1 MIFNWTKWH
10 ISSAEEANEAFD
22 KIAQIH
28 PKYHAFDTETTGLHI
43 IKDKPFLYQFGFID
57 EESKRGW
64 AYSVDIE
71 RQPELAKAVIKS
83 WHDYL
88 AKGKHILIGQNIK
101 YDLNMCIN
109 LGLPVSEDVQV
120 TDLQFWIRYGN
131 DALHT
136 SEGGPP
142 MALKDFATKYV
153 DRNAKLHEHALKN
166 EQSTIAKTYNN
177 RLKAKVQAC
186 QVPAALRSTYKSV
199 TLSCLNELF
208 KDPIF
213 EITELPKDILDA
225 YIEWKDSLPL
235 WLQKKVITLVE
246 PEHIPYN
253 KLNREILI
261 KYALDDIVWTLES
274 FWKCRTS
281 CIARKNVHAVKIE
294 NDLIFPLL
302 RMERVGFKIDREYLE
317 ESRKKLKAYIVER
330 RQLLRELT
338 GAEFKIGQHAF
349 IKEMLANDFD
359 WSLPSTGAGVV
370 DMELSKLIR
379 ENPSNPA
386 IKVMQ
391 LIQELR
397 TLEKWYSAYIIRFQ
411 KVIEYYN
418 TDRLYTQMNQV
429 GAVSGRF
436 TSDFQQFPKEAIT
449 KEDGTE
455 LFHPRKMVIVPK
467 DEGFIGLGYCDFSQ
481 IELRFQAFYTILVG
495 APDLNLCRAYMP
507 YKCHKKDGT
516 KFDYT
521 NPDHIKH
528 WADDWYLDE
537 NPEEKWTATDV
548 HAATTIAAGYSK
560 DDPNF
565 KHYRTT
571 VGKRTNFAKNYGAQL
586 GKIKE
591 MYPDKSEEE
600 CQRINDAYY
609 KAFPGVKNYHQYCYN
624 RASYSYTVNMFG
636 VKYYNVSGHKLIN
649 MLVQGSAAYY
659 LKLKIIELDK
669 YIQENHLKTRMQMN
683 IHDEVDF
690 EVAEGEKEQLWKF
703 KEIMEDWPEGQVPIV
718 AEPDWSTTNWAEKSE
733 LTKEGAV

>member
-57 EESKRGW
+57 EKSKRGW

-109 LGLPVSEDVQV
+109 NGTPVSEDVRV

-153 DRNAKLHEHALKN
+153 DRNAKLHERALKN

-177 RLKAKVQAC
+177 KLKAKVQAC
-186 QVPAALRSTYKSV
+186 QVPPALRATYKSV
-199 TLSCLNELF
+199 TLSCLNEIF

-213 EITELPKDILDA
+213 EISELPKDILNA

-253 KLNREILI
+253 KLNREVLI

-302 RMERVGFKIDREYLE
+302 RMERVGFKIDRKYLE
-317 ESRKKLKAYIVER
+317 ESRKNLKAYIIER
-330 RQLLRELT
+330 RNLLRELT

-528 WADDWYLDE
+528 WSDDWYLDE

-565 KHYRTT
+565 KKYRTT
-571 VGKRTNFAKNYGAQL
+571 IGKRTNFAK
-586 GKIKE
+586 
-591 MYPDKSEEE
+591 
-600 CQRINDAYY
+600 
-609 KAFPGVKNYHQYCYN
+609 
-624 RASYSYTVNMFG
+624 T
-636 VKYYNVSGHKLIN
+636 
-649 MLVQGSAAYY
+649 
-659 LKLKIIELDK
+659 LD
-669 YIQENHLKTRMQMN
+669 
-683 IHDEVDF
+683 
-690 EVAEGEKEQLWKF
+690 
-703 KEIMEDWPEGQVPIV
+703 
-718 AEPDWSTTNWAEKSE
+718 
-733 LTKEGAV
+733 

>member
-10 ISSAEEANEAFD
+10 IRSAEEANDAFD

-57 EESKRGW
+57 EKSKRGW

-109 LGLPVSEDVQV
+109 NGTPVSEDVRV

-153 DRNAKLHEHALKN
+153 DRNAKLHERALKN
-166 EQSTIAKTYNN
+166 EQSTIAKAYNN
-177 RLKAKVQAC
+177 KLKVKVQAC
-186 QVPAALRSTYKSV
+186 QVPPALRATYKSV
-199 TLSCLNELF
+199 TLSCLNEIF

-213 EITELPKDILDA
+213 EISELPKDILDA

-253 KLNREILI
+253 KLNREVLI

-302 RMERVGFKIDREYLE
+302 RMERVGFKIDRKYLE
-317 ESRKKLKAYIVER
+317 ESRKNLKAYIIER
-330 RQLLRELT
+330 RNLLRELT

-370 DMELSKLIR
+370 DVELSKLIR

-411 KVIEYYN
+411 KVI
-418 TDRLYTQMNQV
+418 
-429 GAVSGRF
+429 
-436 TSDFQQFPKEAIT
+436 
-449 KEDGTE
+449 
-455 LFHPRKMVIVPK
+455 
-467 DEGFIGLGYCDFSQ
+467 
-481 IELRFQAFYTILVG
+481 
-495 APDLNLCRAYMP
+495 
-507 YKCHKKDGT
+507 
-516 KFDYT
+516 
-521 NPDHIKH
+521 
-528 WADDWYLDE
+528 
-537 NPEEKWTATDV
+537 
-548 HAATTIAAGYSK
+548 
-560 DDPNF
+560 
-565 KHYRTT
+565 
-571 VGKRTNFAKNYGAQL
+571 
-586 GKIKE
+586 
-591 MYPDKSEEE
+591 
-600 CQRINDAYY
+600 
-609 KAFPGVKNYHQYCYN
+609 
-624 RASYSYTVNMFG
+624 
-636 VKYYNVSGHKLIN
+636 
-649 MLVQGSAAYY
+649 
-659 LKLKIIELDK
+659 
-669 YIQENHLKTRMQMN
+669 
-683 IHDEVDF
+683 
-690 EVAEGEKEQLWKF
+690 
-703 KEIMEDWPEGQVPIV
+703 
-718 AEPDWSTTNWAEKSE
+718 
-733 LTKEGAV
+733 